1 MVPGHSPGV
10 VLSRAPQS
18 VSRASHA
25 ALASVLLLA
34 AGLAPG
40 CGRRLPDRDDG
51 APPGDTGL
59 DEKNDRPDGATQ
71 GDAALDGAGVDLGAE
86 VTAEVPVQVRSD
98 AEADRPDGGPVDVG
112 TTPDLGLPEAGQDLS
127 SDRGPPDA
135 GQDTTPDGGP
145 DGAPDCGT
153 PSNLHHC
160 GTCDHDCTALLHVI
174 VSLESLACESG
185 VCHAYTCAQG
195 YAHCSATSPD
205 KACETSLWSDPENC
219 GGCGVRCGQL
229 PGSPGVCHNGAC
241 VGECPDGWGDCT
253 DAFGCETAL
262 GAPENCGACGRP
274 ACALANVLAPCR
286 QPASSCDEGICAPG
300 YGNCDRS
307 NPDCEAA
314 YGASGTCVPRY
325 AGTAWVPTGQNGV
338 MSVAPDGTRF
348 IGGQFAHSVD
358 FDSTAGVDVH
368 DPSTPGG
375 MTAYVTAIKPDGGY
389 GWTRTFPSA
398 GQASVVALAGTA
410 GGGVVVGGNF
420 QGSISLDPSGVAP
433 PSSYPIASAFIVEL
447 DGKGAFVQGSVL
459 ELLSGSIVSVGSI
472 AVAADGSTY
481 VGGTFQGDVDFD
493 PGPAIVYRG
502 STGYADTFILKLNK
516 DHSFAWVDTW
526 GADPS
531 MCFIYPG
538 RLAVAPS
545 GTVLTGSSY
554 AGMCD
559 FDPGSGVDFKQ
570 GIDGNGG
577 NGFVLALD
585 AAGGY
590 VGTWTFG
597 TWVQDVAA
605 DEAGAIYAAGIY
617 SGTYDFDP
625 GPAEVLRT
633 SASSPSS
640 FVVKLDA
647 AGTFQWVSTEVEF
660 SARAMALG
668 PAGSVLVAG
677 MISGGAV
684 DEAGVVELLPDQSPG
699 WTIGFGSGEL
709 DLDGIGATA
718 TGFFVGG
725 YVYQNTDLDP
735 GTGVY
740 VVPGGSPS
748 GTPFVAAYAF

>member
-1 MVPGHSPGV
+1 
-10 VLSRAPQS
+10 
-18 VSRASHA
+18 
-25 ALASVLLLA
+25 
-34 AGLAPG
+34 
-40 CGRRLPDRDDG
+40 
-51 APPGDTGL
+51 
-59 DEKNDRPDGATQ
+59 
-71 GDAALDGAGVDLGAE
+71 
-86 VTAEVPVQVRSD
+86 
-98 AEADRPDGGPVDVG
+98 
-112 TTPDLGLPEAGQDLS
+112 
-127 SDRGPPDA
+127 
-135 GQDTTPDGGP
+135 
-145 DGAPDCGT
+145 
-153 PSNLHHC
+153 
-160 GTCDHDCTALLHVI
+160 
-174 VSLESLACESG
+174 
-185 VCHAYTCAQG
+185 
-195 YAHCSATSPD
+195 
-205 KACETSLWSDPENC
+205 
-219 GGCGVRCGQL
+219 
-229 PGSPGVCHNGAC
+229 
-241 VGECPDGWGDCT
+241 
-253 DAFGCETAL
+253 
-262 GAPENCGACGRP
+262 
-274 ACALANVLAPCR
+274 
-286 QPASSCDEGICAPG
+286 
-300 YGNCDRS
+300 
-307 NPDCEAA
+307 
-314 YGASGTCVPRY
+314 
-325 AGTAWVPTGQNGV
+325 

-516 DHSFAWVDTW
+516 DHSFAWVVHL
-526 GADPS
+526 
-531 MCFIYPG
+531 G
-538 RLAVAPS
+538 RRPIHVLHLPRSARRGPERHGLDGIVLRRHVRFRS
-545 GTVLTGSSY
+545 G
-554 AGMCD
+554 
-559 FDPGSGVDFKQ
+559 FGVDFKQ

-605 DEAGAIYAAGIY
+605 DEAGAIRRGMH